1 MRATREAVQPSL
13 WDRLQDDLPGV
24 ASEIDGLR
32 RQIENELG
40 AERLAVLLGRNAGG
54 DEDLTKVQR
63 QALARLRFLEG
74 RRDKLETRTIVVS
87 AEILREA
94 VRRDIE
100 MLFNTERFEADLML
114 SDREYAMAP
123 DNPPSLQGFDEVRRS
138 VINFGVPSFSG
149 RSTRDFDREKL
160 AREIKEILWVFE
172 PRLKRNSV
180 IVTVKTDEKTG
191 LRIDIDALLI
201 MSPTAER
208 MRLRTMID
216 LDNGRAMTVA
226 EET

>member
-1 MRATREAVQPSL
+1 
-13 WDRLQDDLPGV
+13 
-24 ASEIDGLR
+24 
-32 RQIENELG
+32 
-40 AERLAVLLGRNAGG
+40 
-54 DEDLTKVQR
+54 
-63 QALARLRFLEG
+63 
-74 RRDKLETRTIVVS
+74 
-87 AEILREA
+87 
-94 VRRDIE
+94 
-100 MLFNTERFEADLML
+100 ML

-180 IVTVKTDEKTG
+180 TVTVKTDEKTG

>member
-1 MRATREAVQPSL
+1 MSQTGGNLRATKEAVQPSL

-63 QALARLRFLEG
+63 QGLARLRFLEG

-160 AREIKEILWVFE
+160 AREIKE
-172 PRLKRNSV
+172 
-180 IVTVKTDEKTG
+180 
-191 LRIDIDALLI
+191 LRFSPAPN
-201 MSPTAER
+201 MSSAIPT
-208 MRLRTMID
+208 
-216 LDNGRAMTVA
+216 
-226 EET
+226 

>member
-1 MRATREAVQPSL
+1 MRATKEAVQPSL

-32 RQIENELG
+32 RQIEGELG
-40 AERLAVLLGRNAGG
+40 TERLSVLLGRIAGG
-54 DEDLTKVQR
+54 DEDLTKAQK
-63 QALARLRFLEG
+63 QGLARLRFLEG
-74 RRDKLETRTIVVS
+74 RRVRLEARTIVVS
-87 AEILREA
+87 ADVLREA

-114 SDREYAMAP
+114 SDREYALAP

-180 IVTVKTDEKTG
+180 TVTVKTDEKTG